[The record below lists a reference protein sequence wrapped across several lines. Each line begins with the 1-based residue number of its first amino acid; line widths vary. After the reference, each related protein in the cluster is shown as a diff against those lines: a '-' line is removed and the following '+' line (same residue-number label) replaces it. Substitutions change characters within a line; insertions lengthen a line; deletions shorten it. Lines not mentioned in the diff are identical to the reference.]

1 MPASAGFFPH
11 CAALMRSLWFA
22 APSSPDA
29 TFARAIER
37 YPPMPSKT
45 VAPAST
51 RPSKAETGARLFQVP
66 KEADSARPRKLGE
79 VIAYAIKRDIAEMG
93 WPVGE
98 VLGNQVELMQ
108 RYGISR
114 STLREAVRQIERHGV
129 ARMRR
134 GVNGGLVIQQPARD
148 SVVLAVAS
156 YLELAAVSLPELFE
170 AREVIEALMI
180 GVLCERATDADI
192 RRLRTLLDELLA
204 ADTDD
209 MLQEAARHL
218 ALRSAIASLSRN
230 AALSLLLESLYRV
243 TSDMLTV
250 AGDHPRV
257 QHLIRE
263 SRREKRE
270 LIEAVINGD
279 EVQARLALRSA
290 AQRSREQAEL
300 KLRKLRRKFETASA
314 LTLGVDGHAPDAHG
328 ALPKLGHRVSLR
340 IAHDIAAARLKPGS
354 RLGAEPEVRERYGVS
369 RAVFRE
375 AVRTLE
381 LHNIVHVRRGLGGGL
396 VVGEPDPSYT
406 VELTSI
412 YFQYARLKPR
422 HFYELWRAIQTAAAQ
437 LAARRIDDA
446 GRARLAAVL
455 ALQQHEVRREDMLA
469 VHGRLH
475 KEISELSGNRVIA
488 LFTRIMDEIGAHYS
502 AEVPPQDIWK
512 AFSDSHVE
520 LVGAITAGESALAR
534 RLMTRHLKLVDAW
547 YGEAPRIAWLQSLGQ
562 ADAAAQL
569 PAPRRK
575 KPAARKGKGKN

>member
-1 MPASAGFFPH
+1 MPPTTVASK
-11 CAALMRSLWFA
+11 S
-22 APSSPDA
+22 APSRSA
-29 TFARAIER
+29 
-37 YPPMPSKT
+37 
-45 VAPAST
+45 
-51 RPSKAETGARLFQVP
+51 KADSGARLFQVP

-79 VIAYAIKRDIAEMG
+79 VIAYAIKRDIAERG

-98 VLGNQVELMQ
+98 VLGNQVELMR
-108 RYGISR
+108 RYGVSR

-148 SVVLAVAS
+148 SVVLSVAS

-170 AREVIEALMI
+170 AREVIESLMI
-180 GVLCERATDADI
+180 GVLCERATDTDI
-192 RRLRTLLDELLA
+192 RRLRGLLDELLA
-204 ADTDD
+204 GGTDD

-218 ALRSAIASLSRN
+218 ALRGAIASLSRN

-250 AGDHPRV
+250 ATGHPQV
-257 QHLIRE
+257 PQLIRE

-279 EVQARLALRSA
+279 EVEARLAMRSA
-290 AQRSREQAEL
+290 AQRSQEQAEL
-300 KLRKLRRKFETASA
+300 KLRKLRRKFDSASA
-314 LTLGVDGHAPDAHG
+314 LTLGVDSHAPDASG
-328 ALPKLGHRVSLR
+328 AMPKLGHRISLR
-340 IAHDIAAARLKPGS
+340 IAHDIATAKLKPGN

-381 LHNIVHVRRGLGGGL
+381 LHNIVNVRRGLAGGL
-396 VVGEPDPSYT
+396 VVGDPDPSYT

-437 LAARRIDDA
+437 LAARRIDDE

-455 ALQQHEVRREDMLA
+455 ALQSRGVRREDMLA

-475 KEISELSGNRVIA
+475 REISELSGNRVIA

-520 LVGAITAGESALAR
+520 LVGAIMQGEAALAR

-562 ADAAAQL
+562 VDVAADE
-569 PAPRRK
+569 PAPRKK
-575 KPAARKGKGKN
+575 KPVAAKKVAVKHKEKK